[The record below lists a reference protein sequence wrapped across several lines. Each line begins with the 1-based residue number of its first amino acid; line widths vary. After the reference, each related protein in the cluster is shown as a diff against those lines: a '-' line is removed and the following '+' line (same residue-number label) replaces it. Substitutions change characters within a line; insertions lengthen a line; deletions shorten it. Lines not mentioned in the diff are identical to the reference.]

1 MAVTIKQVAQMAGV
15 STATVSYVVNR
26 TGTVTEATRHRVLH
40 AVRELGY
47 QPSHAA
53 RSMRG
58 RSQTIGLML
67 PAHADR
73 LADPAYA
80 DLLVG
85 LVSCAA
91 RHSYYLLFA
100 PAEADQPELSLQL
113 AQTGRVDGVVLLDM
127 RVDDRRAQALAEA
140 GVPHVCAGP
149 APAGSSYVAIDGHA
163 GAMQA
168 VGHLVGLGHTRIA
181 FIQLPS
187 ELAESEPRYQG
198 YAQALAEAD
207 IETDPELIIEAGL
220 REEDGYHAMAELLEL
235 PEPPTAVLASSD
247 DLAFGALHA
256 LHDAGL
262 IVGEDL
268 SLVGFDDLPLAA
280 HTQPPLTTL
289 RQPRRVM
296 GEQLAELLHTAII
309 DHDAPPRSITLAP
322 RLVVR
327 KSTGR
332 NSAIGSG
339 RGMA

>member
-1 MAVTIKQVAQMAGV
+1 MAVTIKQVAEMAGV

-26 TGTVTEATRHRVLH
+26 TGVVTEATRLRVMH
-40 AVRELGY
+40 AVQELGY

-58 RSQTIGLML
+58 RSQTIGLIL
-67 PAHADR
+67 PAHTDR

-85 LVSCAA
+85 LVGAAA

-100 PAEADQPELSLQL
+100 PAEADQPELSVQL

-127 RVDDRRAQALAEA
+127 RVDDERAQALAAA

-149 APAGSSYVAIDGHA
+149 APLGSSYVAIDGYA
-163 GAMQA
+163 GAEHA
-168 VGHLVGLGHTRIA
+168 VNHLVGLGHTRIG

-198 YAQALAEAD
+198 YAAALEAAGL
-207 IETDPELIIEAGL
+207 EVDPQLIVEAGL
-220 REEDGYHAMAELLEL
+220 REEDGYQAMQELLEL

-256 LHDAGL
+256 LHDAG
-262 IVGEDL
+262 IVVGEAV

-289 RQPRRVM
+289 RQPRRAL

-309 DHDAPPRSITLAP
+309 DREAPPQAITLAP

-327 KSTGR
+327 KS
-332 NSAIGSG
+332 SG
-339 RGMA
+339 RLPLPITP